1 MRWHIMTDT
10 GRDLGIFEGES
21 AAQAVARMRRSVVG
35 AETSIS
41 SAEDVR
47 ATGEIV
53 GAGTA
58 VMLALLGLAAGA
70 SLAADAS
77 ERRKRRR

>member
-1 MRWHIMTDT
+1 MRWHVMTDT

-35 AETSIS
+35 AETGVS
-41 SAEDVR
+41 STEDVR
-47 ATGEIV
+47 ATGEMV

-58 VMLALLGLAAGA
+58 VLLTFFGLAAGA
-70 SLAADAS
+70 SFVADVS
-77 ERRKRRR
+77 ERRKRSR